1 MDGEC
6 TRDPALMNKV
16 IGHIEK
22 YELLFG
28 GGLETLTFTP
38 LPFTCRTR
46 ELFRGDLLQMQS
58 V

>member
-6 TRDPALMNKV
+6 TRDAALMNKV

-28 GGLETLTFTP
+28 GGIRNTDFYSLTFY
-38 LPFTCRTR
+38 L
-46 ELFRGDLLQMQS
+46 
-58 V
+58 